1 MNNQQMLN
9 SLIHSKYFNLSTQEF
24 IKLVDKKTLEL
35 KSINNT
41 NINIEYLNRLSASC
55 VQLLNDLDKMESNY
69 DMGRLVKKLYKT
81 ISQNLGKIHPER
93 NNNIFKLVD
102 ENNRK
107 LTVIS
112 GIDVGL
118 VIDYFTQEELNN
130 LWGYFDIMCLSSIS
144 IISDTNPSRKQGKVW
159 NLLTTL
165 KQKVNESGI
174 LMTERFYNPYINY
187 NIETEE
193 FSVSSLYDN
202 VEQLEKHDGNLP
214 LETIIKLLG
223 LEKFINSMLKELED
237 LNPEELKKSISD
249 ITKILKLDSD
259 NETSNVCNLLVNG
272 VIEDLK
278 TKSAEGKPLNVIL
291 TEIIQSGTERAKTMD
306 PETMKKAVDNISQ
319 MKNLGEDEIKKM
331 TDQNG
336 NPIGTH
342 VMSKMTKAFK
352 MMNDINEGKQI
363 NIFEIKNE
371 LTDLIK
377 NLKQE

>member
-9 SLIHSKYFNLSTQEF
+9 GLIHSKYFNLSTQEF
-24 IKLVDKKTLEL
+24 IKLVDKKAVEL
-35 KSINNT
+35 KSMN
-41 NINIEYLNRLSASC
+41 NINIEYLNRLSTSC

-93 NNNIFKLVD
+93 NINIFKLVD
-102 ENNRK
+102 DNNRK

-118 VIDYFTQEELNN
+118 VIDYFTQEELDS

-144 IISDTNPSRKQGKVW
+144 IISDTNPSRKEGKVW
-159 NLLTTL
+159 NLLSTL

-223 LEKFINSMLKELED
+223 LEKFINSMLKEIED
-237 LNPEELKKSISD
+237 LNPEELKKGISD

-259 NETSNVCNLLVNG
+259 NDTSNVCNLLVNG

-306 PETMKKAVDNISQ
+306 PETMKKAVNNISQ
-319 MKNLGEDEIKKM
+319 MKDMGEDEIKKM

-371 LTDLIK
+371 LSDLIK